1 MFFKVDSTK
10 YTQIISFKKSIV
22 DIIVKKIL
30 QAFFLTIV
38 NFNKF

>member
-10 YTQIISFKKSIV
+10 YTQIISSKKSIV
-22 DIIVKKIL
+22 GIIVKKIL
-30 QAFFLTIV
+30 QAFFLTVV